1 MEKQTPKKARAHV
14 PSQAPQ
20 GEKPD
25 FSRLEKA
32 ALAAAGLLT
41 LVGVS
46 SAVASRMLRNELVL
60 TLAFLGALVIA
71 VALAVFLENRRRWWV
86 IVLLFVVGVV
96 GIAWLAGTTS
106 QAKERPLIFSSF
118 ETTSSGLVKVT
129 TTVKAD
135 GLTTEDLIYL
145 LSRGRLRVAVNPV
158 TGELLEEGFDEPL
171 SVIEEASFG
180 PNAAG
185 SVEATLAFEVSPA
198 LFQDV
203 IIIASRQR
211 RVVAQQRDECIP
223 TLGQIELTPDY
234 SCVRFILPRGPI
246 RPVLVVSISPVSEF
260 APETL
265 TVNVSASGLP
275 PSRVINVA
283 VWVGSATPLVNQAV
297 GPDTAGR
304 VKGTISI
311 PLPSGSSEV
320 CVVAALVQPN
330 TDSWQAIGRG
340 LCDHGAELPE
350 NVAVAFV
357 RGS

>member
-1 MEKQTPKKARAHV
+1 MAKQSLKKTTAH
-14 PSQAPQ
+14 APAPEAQ
-20 GEKPD
+20 GED
-25 FSRLEKA
+25 FGRLEKA
-32 ALAAAGLLT
+32 VLAAAGLLA

-46 SAVASRMLRNELVL
+46 SSAASRMIRNELLL
-60 TLAFLGALVIA
+60 TLAFFGALVVA
-71 VALAVFLENRRRWWV
+71 LALAVFLEDRRRWWA
-86 IVLLFVVGVV
+86 IVLLFVFGVI

-118 ETTSSGLVKVT
+118 ETTASGLIKVT

-135 GLTTEDLIYL
+135 GLTTDDLIYL

-158 TGELLEEGFDEPL
+158 TGELLGEGIDEPL

-211 RVVAQQRDECIP
+211 RLVTQERDECIP
-223 TLGQIELTPDY
+223 TADQREQTPNY

-246 RPVLVVSISPVSEF
+246 RPTLVVSISPVSEF

-265 TVNVSASGLP
+265 TLNVSANGLP
-275 PSRVINVA
+275 PSRVINVV
-283 VWVGSATPLVNQAV
+283 VWVGSAAPLVNEAI
-297 GPDTAGR
+297 GPDTAGS
-304 VKGTISI
+304 VKATISI
-311 PLPSGSSEV
+311 PLPSGNSEA

-330 TDSWQAIGRG
+330 TDSWRAMGRG
-340 LCDHGAELPE
+340 LCDQAAELPE
-350 NVAVAFV
+350 NVAVAFI